1 MRNHFLLQR
10 KLHLMDDLTLL
21 SATRLAQLIRNQ
33 EVTSRLVVDAH
44 ISKIQAVNPTINA
57 VVRDRFDDAR
67 AEAQAADD
75 LVRTCAADELPVF
88 HGVPCTIKEC
98 FAVEGMP
105 QTGGVVARS
114 HVVATKDAITVQR
127 LRDAGAIPLGITN
140 LSEGCMWLESS
151 NKVYGRTNNPY
162 DPTRMVGGSS
172 GGEGAIVGAGASPFG
187 LGSDIG
193 GSIRL
198 PAFFNGVFGHKPSS
212 GLVPSTGQWPIAENE
227 AMRFLCTGPLTR
239 RAEDLWPLLQVL
251 RGPDG
256 VDPVAQTMQL
266 GHPDEVDVSKL
277 NIIYVPDN
285 GTSITAELS
294 AAHRAAVTALQNMG
308 ATVRELRIDRFKKS
322 FDIWSQLLGSAG
334 DTPFRD
340 LIGKDGPVPLGR
352 EFLKFMLRRSNH
364 TLPALG
370 LAFLEGLSF
379 IVPDDP
385 APMVA
390 LANELRAELEQ
401 EIGPNGVML
410 FPTFSRPA
418 PRHNYAMLVPFH
430 AAYTAI
436 FNVLEMPA
444 TAVPLGLSATKG
456 VPLGLQV
463 VGNHGQDHLTIAT
476 ALALEKA
483 LGGWIPPQTRNLKC
497 P

>member
-1 MRNHFLLQR
+1 MF
-10 KLHLMDDLTLL
+10 DLTQL
-21 SATRLAQLIRNQ
+21 SATQLARLIREQ
-33 EVTSRLVVDAH
+33 KVTSRVVVDSH
-44 ISKIQAVNPTINA
+44 ITKIQEVNPSLNA
-57 VVRDRFDDAR
+57 VVRERFAAAR

-75 LVRTCAADELPVF
+75 LARTSAPEELPIF

-105 QTGGVVARS
+105 QSGGVVSRADVIS
-114 HVVATKDAITVQR
+114 TKDAITVQR

-151 NKVYGRTNNPY
+151 NRVYGRTNNPY

-227 AMRFLCTGPLTR
+227 ALRFLCSGPIAR

-256 VDPVAQTMQL
+256 VDPVTRAMDL
-266 GHPDEVDVSKL
+266 GNPDDVDIRGL
-277 NIIYVPDN
+277 NVVYVPDN
-285 GTSITAELS
+285 GTAITAELS
-294 AAHRAAVTALQNMG
+294 TSHHAAVAALKSMG
-308 ATVRELRIDRFKKS
+308 ANVRELRIDRFKKS
-322 FDIWSQLLGSAG
+322 FDIWSQLLGAAG
-334 DTPFRD
+334 DTPFRE
-340 LIGKDGPVPLGR
+340 LIGKNGPVPLGR
-352 EFLKFMLRRSNH
+352 EFAKLLVRRSNH
-364 TLPALG
+364 TFPSLG

-385 APMVA
+385 APMRA
-390 LANELRAELEQ
+390 LANELRAELER
-401 EIGPNGVML
+401 EIGPHGVML

-418 PRHNYAMLVPFH
+418 PRHNYAMLIPFH

-436 FNVLEMPA
+436 FNALEMPS

-463 VGNHGQDHLTIAT
+463 VGLHGDDHLTIAT

-483 LGGWIPPQTRNLKC
+483 LGGWIPPQPKNHQ
-497 P
+497 